1 MMRNGIRNGLIAL
14 AVAGAGIGGYF
25 IGHHSS
31 WNAQQPDI
39 AIRANDFNVDLSFNP
54 TANGNFLRN
63 SVIDY
68 PDFYRKLSLD
78 VYASLVEST
87 NPQLA
92 RVYEIMRQIYD
103 SNKVSIV
110 NATNKDP
117 TYPERLLENLTRQ
130 AREAASSFD
139 QPLNPK

>member
-1 MMRNGIRNGLIAL
+1 MRNGIRNGLIAL
-14 AVAGAGIGGYF
+14 TVAGAGIGGYL
-25 IGHHSS
+25 IGHYSS
-31 WNAQQPDI
+31 ENAQQPDI

-54 TANGNFLRN
+54 TPNGEYLSK
-63 SVIDY
+63 SVIKY
-68 PDFYRKLSLD
+68 PDFKIKFYLD
-78 VYASLVEST
+78 VRGSLVEST

-117 TYPERLLENLTRQ
+117 TYPERLLENLIIQ
-130 AREAASSFD
+130 AKEAASSFD